1 MVDSSFK
8 NGLIK
13 HFEITALVKDLEKTP
28 IKSKFYMYWILFT
41 KLDSQPFFSLWNDQ
55 AVFCFFFLKVKK
67 HVRFLNAVSHTGITS
82 YKCFG
87 AKTTVINNAYSLFY
101 SIHIKYSET
110 LRTQRENWVP
120 EFLSLKLSPTYQI

>member
-28 IKSKFYMYWILFT
+28 IKSKFYIYWILFT
-41 KLDSQPFFSLWNDQ
+41 KLYSQPFFSLLNYQ

>member
-1 MVDSSFK
+1 M
-8 NGLIK
+8 IK
-13 HFEITALVKDLEKTP
+13 
-28 IKSKFYMYWILFT
+28 
-41 KLDSQPFFSLWNDQ
+41 QFF
-55 AVFCFFFLKVKK
+55 VCFFLKVKK

-110 LRTQRENWVP
+110 LRTQREN
-120 EFLSLKLSPTYQI
+120 